1 MLVAARV
8 NPMPFMSFPLLSLS
22 LSLFIQSQF
31 CAAKVVYCYSCN
43 LPGPQGGGKGVIKLE
58 IKEAQRMVYTGGFLG
73 ENRKGSWRVTK
84 ISQISYIN
92 VASSVGG
99 KRRGLS

>member
-8 NPMPFMSFPLLSLS
+8 NPMPFMSFPPLSLS
-22 LSLFIQSQF
+22 LSLFSHSF
-31 CAAKVVYCYSCN
+31 ALPKYCYSCN
-43 LPGPQGGGKGVIKLE
+43 LPGSQGGGKGVIKLE
-58 IKEAQRMVYTGGFLG
+58 IKEAQRMVYTDGFLG

-99 KRRGLS
+99 KKEG

>member
-1 MLVAARV
+1 
-8 NPMPFMSFPLLSLS
+8 
-22 LSLFIQSQF
+22 
-31 CAAKVVYCYSCN
+31 
-43 LPGPQGGGKGVIKLE
+43 
-58 IKEAQRMVYTGGFLG
+58 MVYTDGFLG

-99 KRRGLS
+99 KKEG